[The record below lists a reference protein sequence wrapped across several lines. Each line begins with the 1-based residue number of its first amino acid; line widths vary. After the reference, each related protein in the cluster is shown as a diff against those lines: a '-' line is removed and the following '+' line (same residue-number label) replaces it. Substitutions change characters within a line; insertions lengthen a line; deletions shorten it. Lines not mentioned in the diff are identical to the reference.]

1 MSLEDGTTDVAAT
14 DLAAPT
20 VAAPRVAIVDAD
32 RRIRQSLADVL
43 RLGGVDVVG
52 TAGDVREALDLNQRL
67 NPSVVIVDPRLPD
80 IEAGAALLSSLHLAD
95 PDLRVIVMGWG
106 ANAEYPIATDGV
118 CAFVAKGS
126 APEEFIA
133 ATVAACGH

>member
-1 MSLEDGTTDVAAT
+1 MLQSDGAVP
-14 DLAAPT
+14 AAP
-20 VAAPRVAIVDAD
+20 PRVAIVDAD

-67 NPSVVIVDPRLPD
+67 SPSIIIVDPRLPD
-80 IEAGAALLSSLHLAD
+80 IEAGSALLSSLHLAR
-95 PDLRVIVMGWG
+95 PELRLILMGWG
-106 ANAEYPIATDGV
+106 ADPESVIPTDAI
-118 CAFVAKGS
+118 CAFVAKGA

>member
-1 MSLEDGTTDVAAT
+1 MSHTNGAAAVA
-14 DLAAPT
+14 P
-20 VAAPRVAIVDAD
+20 PRVAIVDAD
-32 RRIRQSLADVL
+32 RRIRQSLADLL
-43 RLGGVDVVG
+43 RLGGLDVVG
-52 TAGDVREALDLNQRL
+52 TAGDVREALDLSQRL
-67 NPSVVIVDPRLPD
+67 NPSVFIVDPRLPD
-80 IEAGAALLSSLHLAD
+80 IEAGAALLSSLHLAR

-106 ANAEYPIATDGV
+106 ANAEYPIETDGV

>member
-1 MSLEDGTTDVAAT
+1 MLQSDGAVP
-14 DLAAPT
+14 AAP
-20 VAAPRVAIVDAD
+20 PRVAIVDAD

-67 NPSVVIVDPRLPD
+67 SPSIMIVDPRLPD
-80 IEAGAALLSSLHLAD
+80 IEAGAALLSSLHLAR
-95 PDLRVIVMGWG
+95 PELRLILMGWG
-106 ANAEYPIATDGV
+106 ADPESVIPTDAI
-118 CAFVAKGS
+118 CAFVAKGA

>member
-1 MSLEDGTTDVAAT
+1 MLQSDGAVP
-14 DLAAPT
+14 AAP
-20 VAAPRVAIVDAD
+20 PRVAIVDAD

-67 NPSVVIVDPRLPD
+67 SPSIIIVDPRLPD
-80 IEAGAALLSSLHLAD
+80 IEAGAALLSSLHLAR
-95 PDLRVIVMGWG
+95 PELRLILMGWG
-106 ANAEYPIATDGV
+106 ADPESVIPTEAI
-118 CAFVAKGS
+118 CAFVAKGA

>member
-1 MSLEDGTTDVAAT
+1 MSLEEDGVTD
-14 DLAAPT
+14 P
-20 VAAPRVAIVDAD
+20 AAPRVAIVDAD
-32 RRIRQSLADVL
+32 RRIRQSLADLL

-52 TAGDVREALDLNQRL
+52 TAGDVREALDLSQRL
-67 NPSVVIVDPRLPD
+67 NPSVLIVDPRLPD
-80 IEAGAALLSSLHLAD
+80 IEAGAALLSSLRLAR
-95 PDLRVIVMGWG
+95 PDLRVILMGW
-106 ANAEYPIATDGV
+106 AASAEYPISTDGV

>member
-1 MSLEDGTTDVAAT
+1 MLQSDGAVP
-14 DLAAPT
+14 AAP
-20 VAAPRVAIVDAD
+20 PRVAIVDAD

-67 NPSVVIVDPRLPD
+67 SPSIIIVDPRLPD
-80 IEAGAALLSSLHLAD
+80 IEAGAALLSSLHLAR
-95 PDLRVIVMGWG
+95 PELRLILMGWG
-106 ANAEYPIATDGV
+106 ADPESVIPTDAI
-118 CAFVAKGS
+118 CAFVAKGA

>member
-1 MSLEDGTTDVAAT
+1 MLPPEGAVS
-14 DLAAPT
+14 AAP
-20 VAAPRVAIVDAD
+20 PRVAIVDAD

-67 NPSVVIVDPRLPD
+67 SPSIIIVDPRLPD
-80 IEAGAALLSSLHLAD
+80 IEAGAALLSSLHLAR
-95 PDLRVIVMGWG
+95 PDVRLILMGWG
-106 ANAEYPIATDGV
+106 ADPESVIPTDSI
-118 CAFVAKGS
+118 CAFVAKGA
-126 APEEFIA
+126 APEDFIA